1 MSEILF
7 RYERVEPTS
16 WAYLSALLM
25 IALFF
30 KFNRIFSVR
39 NLDLMILLLLS
50 PGLLCVKWGQENIPS
65 GVQNPV
71 EYVGYIWLFAVSGV
85 LLVRSLWDS
94 GMVRRPLL
102 EPNMNASGM
111 SFLAATLFLFLMANV
126 LAGDPDATD
135 LESAQRAQHLSQAEA
150 SGVEQ
155 QSLDARG
162 PGFTMFYLLP
172 EIISSR
178 LMGEHAGRVVDAPAT
193 PLAQPEGQSI
203 GAGGV
208 EEGVATPPAADVEQ
222 FTSGAVVT
230 AKVAVIISQFMI
242 VLGMIFVGL
251 WHFENIT
258 LGIAAATLYLLLP
271 YTAMWTGSGTHA
283 LPGAL
288 LVWAVVNYRR
298 PMMAGALMGFL
309 AFGTTYYPVFLLPLW
324 FSFYWRRGKWR
335 LLIGIG
341 IAMAVLILTQIFT
354 TLDFEMFL
362 ERMRQMFGIRWPRHD
377 FKGGI
382 WLYWNGYYRYP
393 VLAAFLGLSVL
404 AMPLWPAEKNLGTL
418 LSCSA
423 ALMIAVQFWDVHS
436 SGVALGWYLPLLLL
450 TIFRPNLEDRV
461 PQNFVRA

>member
-39 NLDLMILLLLS
+39 NLDLFLLLLLS
-50 PGLLCVKWGQENIPS
+50 PGLLAVKWGQENVPPN
-65 GVQNPV
+65 VADTV
-71 EYVGYIWLFAVSGV
+71 EYVGYLWLFAVSGV
-85 LLVRSLWDS
+85 LLIRALWDS
-94 GMVRRPLL
+94 SMVRRPLL

-111 SFLAATLFLFLMANV
+111 SFLAAALFMFLMANV
-126 LAGDPDATD
+126 VTGEPDATD
-135 LESAQRAQHLSQAEA
+135 LESAQRAQHLSHAEA
-150 SGVEQ
+150 SGVEHE
-155 QSLDARG
+155 SLDARG

-172 EIISSR
+172 EIISNR
-178 LMGEHAGRVVDAPAT
+178 LMGDRAERIVRPAPTAEGEPREDDFPPGAESESLPSSET
-193 PLAQPEGQSI
+193 QP
-203 GAGGV
+203 
-208 EEGVATPPAADVEQ
+208 

-230 AKVAVIISQFMI
+230 AKVAVILSQLMI
-242 VLGMIFVGL
+242 VLGMVLIGL

-258 LGIAAATLYLLLP
+258 LGVAAATLYLLLP

-283 LPGAL
+283 LPAAL
-288 LVWAVVNYRR
+288 LVWSVVNYRR
-298 PMMAGALMGFL
+298 PMIAGVLMGFA

-324 FSFYWRRGKWR
+324 LSFYWRRGKWR
-335 LLIGIG
+335 FIAGIG
-341 IAMAVLILTQIFT
+341 IATAILIATQIFT
-354 TLDFEMFL
+354 SLDFDMFL
-362 ERMRQMFGIRWPRHD
+362 DRMRQMFGVRWPRPD
-377 FKGGI
+377 FEGGV

-393 VLAAFLGLSVL
+393 VLAAFVGLSVL

-436 SGVALGWYLPLLLL
+436 SGVALAWYLPLLLL
-450 TIFRPNLEDRV
+450 MIFRPNLEDRV
-461 PQNFVRA
+461 PQNFVRG

>member
-30 KFNRIFSVR
+30 KFNRVFSVR
-39 NLDLMILLLLS
+39 NFDLLILLLLS
-50 PGLLCVKWGQENIPS
+50 PGLLAVKWGQENLAPDE
-65 GVQNPV
+65 GDTV
-71 EYVGYIWLFAVSGV
+71 EYIGYLWLFVVSGV
-85 LLVRSLWDS
+85 LLVRALWDS
-94 GMVRRPLL
+94 SMVRRPLL
-102 EPNMNASGM
+102 EPNMNAAGM
-111 SFLAATLFLFLMANV
+111 SFLAAALFMFLMANV
-126 LAGDPDATD
+126 ITGEPDATD
-135 LESAQRAQHLSQAEA
+135 LESAKRAQHLSHAEA

-155 QSLDARG
+155 ESLDARG
-162 PGFTMFYLLP
+162 PGFALFYLLP
-172 EIISSR
+172 EIISNR
-178 LMGEHAGRVVDAPAT
+178 LMGDRAERIVASPSTPSGEPDAARDESET
-193 PLAQPEGQSI
+193 D
-203 GAGGV
+203 
-208 EEGVATPPAADVEQ
+208 PPAESPPSRAPRE
-222 FTSGAVVT
+222 FTSGAIVT

-242 VLGMIFVGL
+242 VLGMVLIGL

-258 LGIAAATLYLLLP
+258 LGVAAATLYLLLP

-298 PMMAGALMGFL
+298 PMMVGVLLGLL

-335 LLIGIG
+335 LLIGLG
-341 IAMAVLILTQIFT
+341 IAVAALVITQIFT
-354 TLDFEMFL
+354 TLDFGMFL
-362 ERMRQMFGIRWPRHD
+362 ERMLQMFGIRWPRHD
-377 FKGGI
+377 FEGGV

-393 VLAAFLGLSVL
+393 VLTAFVILSL

-436 SGVALGWYLPLLLL
+436 SGVALAWYLPLLLL
-450 TIFRPNLEDRV
+450 MIFRPNLEDRV
-461 PQNFVRA
+461 PQNFVRG